1 MAKPTVGLSMIAKD
15 REATIGKALDSV
27 APYVDELLV
36 VDTGSNDWTVEVARE
51 HGSRVEFFAWCD
63 DFAAGAQYRTGL
75 RHDRLDVRAR
85 QRRH

>member
-1 MAKPTVGLSMIAKD
+1 MIAKD
-15 REATIGKALDSV
+15 REATIGKALASV

-63 DFAAGAQYRTGL
+63 DFATTPLIKLSTQALMAT
-75 RHDRLDVRAR
+75 
-85 QRRH
+85 